1 MDKLKQVLSG
11 SDSPDEE
18 RSGIIP
24 QVKHKTKAQIACN

>member
-1 MDKLKQVLSG
+1 MFIFRMDKLKQVLSG

-24 QVKHKTKAQIACN
+24 QVIII